1 MTKSEGRIS
10 SSRGASVFGS
20 SFGIRH
26 STFFRHS
33 DFGLRH
39 SPGYSPCCV
48 RPVQT
53 LSRRLATVVRRPW
66 PTEPVPVSLVIT
78 DLDIGGAER
87 ALVALARRLDRRRW
101 RPSVVCLGPE
111 GRLAEPLRA
120 AGIEPV
126 CLGLK
131 PGRPDRALLALA
143 RALRKARPWLVQSF
157 LFHAN
162 LATRLAAPWAGQPWV
177 LGGNRVAE
185 QRPGKRWHLVLDRL
199 SAGLSAGSV
208 CVSQGVLRFTRDVTG
223 VDPERLIVIPNG
235 IDPAPF
241 DQAEPLPRAAIGLP
255 PEGFCA
261 LFVGRLDVQK
271 GLATLLDAAEQVLA
285 EHPDWRLV
293 LVGDGPERPW
303 LERRLAGNPIL
314 AAHVRWLGRRDDV
327 PALLKMADVLV
338 LPSLFE
344 GMPNVVLEAMAAR
357 RAVVATAVE
366 GTEDLVVPGQT
377 GWLVPPRDPEA
388 LARALREAAA
398 DPIRCRSFGEA
409 GYERV
414 LAAFSLDRMAS
425 AYQKLWAD
433 VLGFDEESQ

>member
-1 MTKSEGRIS
+1 
-10 SSRGASVFGS
+10 
-20 SFGIRH
+20 
-26 STFFRHS
+26 
-33 DFGLRH
+33 
-39 SPGYSPCCV
+39 
-48 RPVQT
+48 VQT
-53 LSRRLATVVRRPW
+53 LARRLATVVLRPW
-66 PTEPVPVSLVIT
+66 PAEPVPLALVIT

-87 ALVALARRLDRRRW
+87 TLVALASRLDRRRW

-111 GRLAEPLRA
+111 GQMAEPLRA

-131 PGRPDRALLALA
+131 PGRPDRAVFALA
-143 RALRKARPWLVQSF
+143 RALRAARPWLVQSF

-177 LGGNRVAE
+177 LGGIRVAE

-199 SAGLSAGSV
+199 SARLSAGSV
-208 CVSQGVLRFTRDVTG
+208 CVSQGVLRFTRDVAG
-223 VDPERLIVIPNG
+223 VNPERLTVIPNG
-235 IDPAPF
+235 IDPAPY

-255 PEGFCA
+255 PDGFCA
-261 LFVGRLDVQK
+261 LFVGRLDLQK
-271 GLATLLDAAEQVLA
+271 GLATLLDAAERIVA
-285 EHPDWRLV
+285 ERPDWRLV

-303 LERRLAGNPIL
+303 LERRLAGNPVL
-314 AAHVRWLGRRDDV
+314 AAQVRWLGRRDDV
-327 PALLKMADVLV
+327 PALLKMADALV

-388 LARALREAAA
+388 LALALGEAAA
-398 DPIRCRSFGEA
+398 DRARCRSFGEA
-409 GYERV
+409 GHERIQ
-414 LAAFSLDRMAS
+414 AGFRLDRVS
-425 AYQKLWAD
+425 EAYQKLWAD
-433 VLGFDEESQ
+433 VLGFDEEGR